1 MLISEIDIVLE
12 KEWQAS
18 AKLCKSSTPNN
29 KLGASALS
37 SCKAQGYRA
46 RETGKSQKI
55 GKKTTNQS
63 LVRWENYRWKRVC
76 TRVKR
81 RWKKPILAK

>member
-1 MLISEIDIVLE
+1 MLIAEIDTMLE

-46 RETGKSQKI
+46 RETGKSQKR
-55 GKKTTNQS
+55 GKK
-63 LVRWENYRWKRVC
+63 
-76 TRVKR
+76 RVK
-81 RWKKPILAK
+81 

>member
-55 GKKTTNQS
+55 GKK
-63 LVRWENYRWKRVC
+63 R
-76 TRVKR
+76 
-81 RWKKPILAK
+81 ILAGKRLRSTDYGGPVSPTRTG